1 MKDQFTDSKAVVH
14 ILLGFNGEKKK
25 KVIHSQNASQGSQG

>member
-14 ILLGFNGEKKK
+14 ILLGFNGKKK
-25 KVIHSQNASQGSQG
+25 AIHSQNASQSSQG